1 MAKKTE
7 TSKISVRAKQTPR
20 EFFTSWLLL
29 FAMLVICVIFYIANP
44 RVFSTGSVESMLAT
58 ASMQGIV
65 ALGLMFVMTTGVFD
79 LAAGMKSALAAAIV
93 GSMMAEGFTMG
104 GYILA
109 IALGIAASVAFGVIH
124 GVLTINLKIPGFI
137 AALALRMI
145 LQAVVAL
152 LTKNTVFYSND
163 WGEQFKVI
171 GQGSLFGIPYPFL
184 IFVALCV
191 ICWFFY
197 ERTRTGRHIY
207 ATGANQT
214 AAAQVGINTV
224 KIKYISFIVGAI
236 LCAIGGILYTSRNF
250 NVCVQQGLDI
260 QMPAMTT
267 VLLGA
272 AFWEPGKYNVPGCF
286 VGALFTV
293 LLTTGTFSIFTGGLW
308 VNALL
313 QGLAFL
319 IALGLISR
327 TMDGGLSK
335 VNFDM

>member
-1 MAKKTE
+1 MAKKTD
-7 TSKISVRAKQTPR
+7 TARISVRAKQTTR
-20 EFFTSWLLL
+20 EFMTSWMLL
-29 FAMLVICVIFYIANP
+29 FAMAALLVLFYIINP
-44 RVFSTGSVESMLAT
+44 RILSKDSIGTMLAT

-65 ALGLMFVMTTGVFD
+65 GLGLMFVMTTGVFD
-79 LAAGMKSALAAAIV
+79 LAAGMKSALAAAIM
-93 GSMMAEGFTMG
+93 GAMTAEGFTMG
-104 GYILA
+104 NY
-109 IALGIAASVAFGVIH
+109 ALGILLGILAAVAFGIIH
-124 GVLTINLKIPGFI
+124 GYLTINLKIPGFI
-137 AALALRMI
+137 AALALRML
-145 LQAVVAL
+145 LQAIVAI
-152 LTKNTVFYSND
+152 LTKNTIFYSND
-163 WGEQFKVI
+163 WGDKFKVL
-171 GQGSLFGIPYPFL
+171 GQGQLGPIPYPFL

-250 NVCVQQGLDI
+250 NVSVQQGLNI
-260 QMPAMTT
+260 QMPAMTS

-272 AFWEPGKYNVPGCF
+272 SFYEPGKYNVPGCF

-293 LLTTGTFSIFTGGLW
+293 VLTTGAFSLFTGAW
-308 VNALL
+308 ANFLL

-319 IALGLISR
+319 LALGLISR
-327 TMDGGLSK
+327 SMEGGLSK

>member
-7 TSKISVRAKQTPR
+7 TSQISVRAKQTGR

-29 FAMLVICVIFYIANP
+29 FAMIVICVIFYIANP
-44 RVFSTGSVESMLAT
+44 RVFSKDSVESMLAT

-65 ALGLMFVMTTGVFD
+65 GLGLMFVMTTGVFD
-79 LAAGMKSALAAAIV
+79 LAAGMKSALAASIV
-93 GSMMAEGFTMG
+93 GAMVADGFTLG
-104 GYILA
+104 GYIFA
-109 IALGIAASVAFGVIH
+109 IIVGIAAAVAFGLIH

-145 LQAVVAL
+145 LQAIVTL
-152 LTKNTVFYSND
+152 LTKNTIFYSTD
-163 WGEQFKVI
+163 WTDKFKVL
-171 GQGSLFGIPYPFL
+171 GQGKIIGIPYPFL
-184 IFVALCV
+184 IFIGLCV

-250 NVCVQQGLDI
+250 NVSTQQGLNI

-272 AFWEPGKYNVPGCF
+272 SFWEPGKYNVPGCF

-293 LLTTGTFSIFTGGLW
+293 LLTTGAFSIFTGGAW

-319 IALGLISR
+319 LALGLISR

-335 VNFDM
+335 VNFDV